1 MAFVLPF
8 GFTWRQI
15 QADTRFLI
23 MLGGVFF
30 AGLLA
35 ESYFEPHYAAPITCV
50 LLVLTLMAM
59 RRLQTWEPNGRRV
72 GTALNRAVVVV
83 CLLSFV
89 VRGGAAGRGWELA
102 RSEAPGWHQVGP
114 QSFGRAALVSKL
126 DQLPRKQLVI
136 VRYTSHHE
144 VFDEWVYN
152 EADID
157 GSKIVWAREMDAAE
171 NAKLMDY
178 FKDRQIWL
186 LEADEQPPKLS
197 LYPNTMT
204 KTEVRRR
211 DD

>member
-1 MAFVLPF
+1 
-8 GFTWRQI
+8 
-15 QADTRFLI
+15 
-23 MLGGVFF
+23 
-30 AGLLA
+30 
-35 ESYFEPHYAAPITCV
+35 
-50 LLVLTLMAM
+50 
-59 RRLQTWEPNGRRV
+59 
-72 GTALNRAVVVV
+72 
-83 CLLSFV
+83 
-89 VRGGAAGRGWELA
+89 
-102 RSEAPGWHQVGP
+102 
-114 QSFGRAALVSKL
+114 
-126 DQLPRKQLVI
+126 
-136 VRYTSHHE
+136 